1 MYQKNVAKC
10 LNILYLHLSMDWI
23 GLDLLAGIVS
33 WYDDVSPFLF
43 DFPSPQI
50 VTQGSYKYFF
60 GLEKSLI
67 LCQDL

>member
-1 MYQKNVAKC
+1 MFK
-10 LNILYLHLSMDWI
+10 YLIITSINM
-23 GLDLLAGIVS
+23 S
-33 WYDDVSPFLF
+33 WYDDVLPFLF